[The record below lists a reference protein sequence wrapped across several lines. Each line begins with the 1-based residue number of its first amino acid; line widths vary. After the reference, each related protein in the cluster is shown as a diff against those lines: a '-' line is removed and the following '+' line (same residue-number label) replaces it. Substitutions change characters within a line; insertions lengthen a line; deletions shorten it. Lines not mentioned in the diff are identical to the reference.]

1 MEKVGVVICNY
12 NKENEVLTCIQSVLE
27 SKFMDLHIYVVD
39 NASKDH
45 SVENIKMKYTG
56 EPRLTLLCNKE
67 NLGGSGGFNTG
78 LRMALK
84 KGHKYLMCVDNDA
97 FLDENCIGVLSDF
110 LDQNEKAGIAAAKIF
125 HTQEPDYIQQYGSFI
140 NWKDYCVDSTYLN
153 YAEDG
158 TLPEV
163 IYSDAVPACALM
175 IRRTVVEK
183 IGLMPEENFL
193 YWDDTEW
200 CYRCTLAGYLVA
212 SVGSAEACHAMGAK
226 KEEVNTFPTYYAWRN
241 WISFFLKYIPDE
253 QLSDMAEV
261 FLNSIFTLQYEGL
274 FRGEENRAK
283 TVMAAL
289 DDALHGRMGKAGED
303 RIFPIEGTYRPLD
316 ALLGGKNKE
325 KAVRIIYGEFPL
337 AGEKLAAE
345 LMEKEPGR
353 RIFLQKEQEKAELE
367 GNAEQTEFVGEQQ
380 EYPVECGGEAI
391 ELRLCEDIF
400 RVEDLTLQS
409 YYIDLDGNVLATE
422 EDVLIRI
429 NAPYARSAFL
439 FAEKP
444 LFLRLARELREN
456 LRQESRKYDK

>member
-1 MEKVGVVICNY
+1 MEKVGVIICNY
-12 NKENEVLTCIQSVLE
+12 NKEQDVLTCIQSVLE
-27 SKFMDLHIYVVD
+27 SKFDDLHIYVVD

-45 SVENIKMKYTG
+45 SVENIKTKYG
-56 EPRLTLLCNKE
+56 SEPKLTLLCNSE

-78 LRMALK
+78 LRMAFT
-84 KGHKYLMCVDNDA
+84 KGHQYLMCVDNDA
-97 FLDENCIGVLSDF
+97 FLDENCIGALVDF
-110 LDQNEKAGIAAAKIF
+110 LDHNEKTGIAAAKIY

-153 YAEDG
+153 YVEDG

-163 IYSDAVPACALM
+163 VYSDAVPACALM

-200 CYRCTLAGYLVA
+200 CYRCNLAGYQVA
-212 SVGSAEACHAMGAK
+212 SVGAAEACHAMGAK
-226 KEEVNTFPTYYAWRN
+226 KEDVSTFPTYYAWRN

-253 QLSDMAEV
+253 QLSDMADV
-261 FLNSIFTLQYEGL
+261 FLNSIFTIQYEGL
-274 FRGEENRAK
+274 YRGEENRAK

-289 DDALHGRMGKAGED
+289 DDALHGRTGKAGED

-316 ALLGGKNKE
+316 TLLGGKNKQ
-325 KAVRIIYGEFPL
+325 KPVRIIYGEFPL
-337 AGEKLAAE
+337 TGEKLAAE
-345 LMEKEPGR
+345 LKEKESKR
-353 RIFLQKEQEKAELE
+353 EIFLQKEQS
-367 GNAEQTEFVGEQQ
+367 NTEQIEFVGEQQ
-380 EYPVECGGEAI
+380 ENAGECEMDAV

-400 RVEDLTLQS
+400 RVDDLTLQA

-422 EDVLIRI
+422 EDILKRI
-429 NAPYARSAFL
+429 NYPYARSAFL

-444 LFLRLARELREN
+444 LFLRLAKELVTVHTTV
-456 LRQESRKYDK
+456 